1 MDAFQQPIYN
11 PSGLNLTAYHLGVIF
26 TIHSD
31 RLQALPAIGAISS
44 GFLKNRN
51 KPCSFFSSSTLP
63 NSKSGP
69 PGRKL
74 KGIFYLLRGLYFL
87 SGN

>member
-1 MDAFQQPIYN
+1 
-11 PSGLNLTAYHLGVIF
+11 
-26 TIHSD
+26 
-31 RLQALPAIGAISS
+31 
-44 GFLKNRN
+44 
-51 KPCSFFSSSTLP
+51 LP